1 MFHLLSYFFTK
12 RLAFICRRA
21 DLGTTF
27 SICFYDFSCF
37 APIYWLFSTDY
48 QYLSYNMRDIDF
60 KKTKEKGTILRL
72 SLFLV
77 TGTYLSA
84 GEYINSW
91 LPNLNYV
98 WKNSKNEFNN

>member
-1 MFHLLSYFFTK
+1 MFFVFLFKSIANKLLH
-12 RLAFICRRA
+12 
-21 DLGTTF
+21 F
-27 SICFYDFSCF
+27 S
-37 APIYWLFSTDY
+37 LFSTDY
-48 QYLSYNMRDIDF
+48 QYLSYSMRDIDF